1 MMFRTWYY
9 MYSGRE
15 NILCCS
21 ILGITCQRPR
31 VLSPLQ
37 IATDPNKQTFDYNEY
52 IEFRCVE
59 GYNLIGAAVQQ
70 CTQNGI
76 FHQNLPSCSRMYIDC
91 QCFNLT

>member
-1 MMFRTWYY
+1 
-9 MYSGRE
+9 MYSLRD
-15 NILCCS
+15 NLLYCS

-37 IATDPNKQTFDYNEY
+37 IATDLNKQTFHYNES

-59 GYNLIGAAVQQ
+59 GYNLIGATVQQ

-76 FHQNLPSCSRMYIDC
+76 LQQNLPTCSRMYIDC
-91 QCFNLT
+91 QCL